1 MNTKGNIVE
10 KRMKSHRCNAAT
22 FVAAIFSMLMSASFS
37 LIVHAGDVDTSL
49 KASTNKTNAAKT
61 SQQRI
66 DGIADQTS
74 DLFQTFKQVNKQVE
88 GLRVYNAQLEAQVAD
103 QQRTMADLEDSIENA
118 AVMERQ
124 ITPLTLKMIDSLG
137 QFVSLDIPFL
147 LDERRQRVA
156 RLGDN
161 LTRADLS
168 AAEKFRQVLEAY
180 KIESEYGSRIDSYTE
195 IVNVEGQDREVNILR
210 VGRIALLYQT
220 TDQQVTGVWN
230 QKTHQWLTLDDRH
243 SRRAVAKGIR
253 MARKQ
258 VAVDMLLLPILAPE
272 TMSEIVRRERAQ

>member
-1 MNTKGNIVE
+1 MNIKGNIVE
-10 KRMKSHRCNAAT
+10 RKMKSHRCNTASFLAI
-22 FVAAIFSMLMSASFS
+22 IFSILVSASFS
-37 LIVHAGDVDTSL
+37 IAVHGAGVDETL

-66 DGIADQTS
+66 DGISDQTS
-74 DLFQTFKQVNKQVE
+74 DLFQNFKQVSKQVE
-88 GLRVYNAQLEAQVAD
+88 GLRVYNAQLETQITD
-103 QQRTMADLEDSIENA
+103 QQRTMADLEGSIENA

-124 ITPLTLKMIDSLG
+124 VSPLTLKMIDSLG

-147 LDERRQRVA
+147 LDERRQRVT
-156 RLGDN
+156 RLRDN

-195 IVNVEGQDREVNILR
+195 IVNVEGLDREVNILR

-220 TDQQVTGVWN
+220 ADQQATGVWN
-230 QKTHQWLTLDDRH
+230 QKTHQWLALDDRD

-258 VAVDMLLLPILAPE
+258 AAVDMLSLPILAPE
-272 TMSEIVRRERAQ
+272 TVSEITRERGQ

>member
-1 MNTKGNIVE
+1 
-10 KRMKSHRCNAAT
+10 
-22 FVAAIFSMLMSASFS
+22 MLMSASFS
-37 LIVHAGDVDTSL
+37 IIVHAGDVNTSL

-258 VAVDMLLLPILAPE
+258 VAVDMLSLPILAPE
-272 TMSEIVRRERAQ
+272 TVRESAQ

>member
-1 MNTKGNIVE
+1 MNIKGNIAE
-10 KRMKSHRCNAAT
+10 KKMTNYRWDTAT
-22 FVAAIFSMLMSASFS
+22 FLAAIFSMLMSASFS
-37 LIVHAGDVDTSL
+37 ITTHAADVDKAL
-49 KASTNKTNAAKT
+49 KASTNKTNAAKI
-61 SQQRI
+61 SQQHI
-66 DGIADQTS
+66 DGISDQTS

-147 LDERRQRVA
+147 LNERRQRVA
-156 RLGDN
+156 RLRDN
-161 LTRADLS
+161 LKRADLS

-220 TDQQVTGVWN
+220 ADQQVTGVWN
-230 QKTHQWLTLDDRH
+230 QKTHQWLTLDDRQ

-258 VAVDMLLLPILAPE
+258 VAVDMLSLPVLAPE
-272 TMSEIVRRERAQ
+272 TMPEMVGAHTQ

>member
-10 KRMKSHRCNAAT
+10 KRMKNHQCNAAT

-37 LIVHAGDVDTSL
+37 IIVHAGDVNTSL

-258 VAVDMLLLPILAPE
+258 VAVDMLSLPILAPE
-272 TMSEIVRRERAQ
+272 TVRESAQ

>member
-258 VAVDMLLLPILAPE
+258 VAVDMLSLPILAPE
-272 TMSEIVRRERAQ
+272 TVRESAQ

>member
-10 KRMKSHRCNAAT
+10 KRMKNHQCNAAT

-37 LIVHAGDVDTSL
+37 IIVHAGDVNTSL

-195 IVNVEGQDREVNILR
+195 IVNVEGQAREVNILR
-210 VGRIALLYQT
+210 VGRVALLYQT
-220 TDQQVTGVWN
+220 ADQQVTGVWN

-258 VAVDMLLLPILAPE
+258 VAVDMLSLPILAPE
-272 TMSEIVRRERAQ
+272 TVRESAQ